1 MSELLNNLS
10 TEVIEEVTEA
20 FLNARRAGAS
30 KLAAY
35 MIARA
40 IFRKHYPDDPIDRP
54 VIFAMVEAAEHQLE
68 DDTED

>member
-1 MSELLNNLS
+1 MSELLNDLS

-20 FLNARRAGAS
+20 FLNARRTGAS

-40 IFRKHYPDDPIDRP
+40 VFRKH
-54 VIFAMVEAAEHQLE
+54 
-68 DDTED
+68 

>member
-1 MSELLNNLS
+1 MSDLLNDLS

-40 IFRKHYPDDPIDRP
+40 I
-54 VIFAMVEAAEHQLE
+54 LE
-68 DDTED
+68 TLRTTQSIAPLFLQW

>member
-1 MSELLNNLS
+1 MSDLLNDLS

-40 IFRKHYPDDPIDRP
+40 RSAARRVGKEFRSRWSPYH
-54 VIFAMVEAAEHQLE
+54 
-68 DDTED
+68 